1 MLFIKLIIDS
11 DHMSPKTSVNDWHRC
26 VHTTVAA
33 YNVFLAQN
41 KHRIFIH
48 SPLAYC
54 PHELITTSEGHN
66 ARKISSQEYEQ
77 SLWNELMKFYIPVTS
92 AFFWRKK
99 VCLLF
104 FRYFSPFFNMKRC
117 LQNIE
122 FHWQR
127 RNTNFCFDI
136 LQRMDGLFYHR
147 IIALGDKI

>member
-92 AFFWRKK
+92 AFFEEKK
-99 VCLLF
+99 YVYFFAISLLF
-104 FRYFSPFFNMKRC
+104 SIWNVAFRILNSTDKEETQIFALIFFNEWMD
-117 LQNIE
+117 
-122 FHWQR
+122 
-127 RNTNFCFDI
+127 CFI
-136 LQRMDGLFYHR
+136 TELLH
-147 IIALGDKI
+147 